1 MAFIILNIL
10 ASVFLLVIFKLF
22 EKFKIN
28 SLHAI
33 IINYITASVTG
44 LLFSKNSFDIEVL
57 LHSKWIYVSIPLGFL
72 LISIFNLIS
81 LTTQKISVSTASVAN
96 KMSVAMPVIFSVAVL
111 NVELTLLKG
120 IGIILALAALYF
132 ATRSNSENKHIDKK
146 LIWFPVLV
154 FLGSGL
160 IDTTINATNAFYIKS
175 EQDSEMFTITSFF
188 CAFCIGIIVILY
200 SFIRHKTQ
208 KRDAVFFET
217 KSILAGVVL
226 GIPNYFS
233 IFFIIKALDSNVL
246 NSAQL
251 FPVLNISNVVLS
263 ALIGFFIF
271 KEKLSLQNKL
281 GLALAI
287 IAILLITL

>member
-10 ASVFLLVIFKLF
+10 ASVLLLVIFKLF
-22 EKFKIN
+22 EKFNIN
-28 SLHAI
+28 SRHAI
-33 IINYITASVTG
+33 IINYITATVTG
-44 LLFSKNSFDIEVL
+44 LLFSKNSFDLEVI

-72 LISIFNLIS
+72 LISTFNLIS

-111 NVELTLLKG
+111 NVELTLIKS

-132 ATRSNSENKHIDKK
+132 ATRSSSENKHIDKK

-160 IDTTINATNAFYIKS
+160 IDTAINATNAFYIKS

-188 CAFCIGIIVILY
+188 CAFCIGIFVMFF
-200 SFIRHKTQ
+200 SFIQHKTQ
-208 KRDAVFFET
+208 KKDSVFFET
-217 KSILAGVVL
+217 KSILAGIVL

-263 ALIGFFIF
+263 ALIAFLFF
-271 KEKLSLQNKL
+271 KEKLSMQNKL

-287 IAILLITL
+287 IAIFLITL